1 MSTVQLC
8 IGVRE
13 FAVSF
18 NLKAGGKSMI
28 IRDKYMAQ
36 IRPFYESDLIK
47 IITGIRRCGKSVIL
61 KQVMTELEATG
72 KRCLF
77 LDFDL
82 RPARTKLPDADA
94 LIAYVNEHLGEDKLY
109 IFLDEIQ
116 NVTAWNEA
124 VRTLRLYNTSVFITG
139 SNSKLLSREFTKELS
154 GRYVSFRI
162 KPFVYREAKEYADQ
176 LGRTFG
182 IGDYLVWGGFP
193 AALEQPDT
201 DAMKRYLNDLNS
213 TIIYNDLEN
222 RYNIRKKD
230 VFERIV
236 DYILISNARIFS
248 AKSIADYMKGQNTSV
263 SVPTVIKYLD
273 YLKEAYV
280 IEDIPLYSPKAKA
293 KLNYYY
299 KLYNEDVSMNSIRI
313 SGNRYDLTHNLEN
326 IVLNELIYQGY
337 DVTVYN
343 NKGREIDFRAVKDGK
358 IYLIQVAYSVTE
370 EKAYAREF
378 SAFAGIDNTVKKIII
393 TNDEIDYST
402 STVYH
407 YRLRDF
413 LLMDA
418 L

>member
-1 MSTVQLC
+1 MIL
-8 IGVRE
+8 RE
-13 FAVSF
+13 H
-18 NLKAGGKSMI
+18 
-28 IRDKYMAQ
+28 YMTH

-61 KQVMTELEATG
+61 KQVLNELEAAG

-82 RPARTKLPDADA
+82 RPIRTKIPNADA
-94 LIAYVNEHLGEDKLY
+94 LIAYVNDYLGDDKLY
-109 IFLDEIQ
+109 VFLDEVQ
-116 NVTAWNEA
+116 NVEGWNEA
-124 VRTLRLYNTSVFITG
+124 ARTLRLYNTSVFITG

-162 KPFVYREAKEYADQ
+162 RPFVYRAAKEYAAQ
-176 LGRTFG
+176 LGRSFE
-182 IGDYLVWGGFP
+182 ISDYLVWGGFP
-193 AALEQPDT
+193 AALEQPD
-201 DAMKRYLNDLNS
+201 AESMKRYLNDLNS

-236 DYILISNARIFS
+236 DYILVSNARIFS
-248 AKSIADYMKGQNTSV
+248 AKSIADYMKGQSISV
-263 SVPTVIKYLD
+263 SVPTVIKYLS

-280 IEDIPLYSPKAKA
+280 IDDIPLYSPKAKA

-299 KLYNEDVSMNSIRI
+299 KLYDEDVSLNSIRV

-326 IVLNELIYQGY
+326 IVLNELIYLGCE
-337 DVTVYN
+337 VTVYN
-343 NKGREIDFRAVKDGK
+343 NKGREIDFRAVRDGK
-358 IYLIQVAYSVTE
+358 LYLIQVAYSVAE
-370 EKAYAREF
+370 EKAYDREF
-378 SAFAGIDNTVKKIII
+378 SAFSGIDNTMKKIII
-393 TNDEIDYST
+393 TNDDIDYST

-407 YRLRDF
+407 YKLRDF
-413 LLMDA
+413 LLMDE